1 MTTTVGSNLVTISGC
16 NAALITNLAPISGPN
31 VPGGTFISGG
41 ACGANTVQLS
51 QNATATGTALHTFT
65 MPGYTFNVPPTG
77 PGTPNGLNCSV
88 CPATFTAPA
97 CAGQYLSYYMC
108 VGNIY
113 TISMCGSAT
122 TWDSYLAVT
131 TLAGTALATGFPTS
145 DDDGCGTAGGHAQV
159 AFAPTASGNY
169 RIRLWLDP
177 CTVSGANCG
186 TLSITCAPV
195 PPPPANDNPCTAV
208 ALPVGTSCVFQQGNN
223 AWATGTL
230 GIPAPGCGAYA
241 NRDVWFSAVVPA
253 SGNLAVNT
261 SLISASSLGIAV
273 YTAPACNSPL
283 VNWALVACNA
293 SAPPSLLLSGLAGG
307 STVFIRVW
315 APNNISQQGTFNI
328 CAFEPV
334 PPQNDSPCGA
344 FNMPTPTTC
353 TPGLYNTTYATPTV
367 LPGLT
372 IGAPTCGGAPN
383 ADVWFAVTVPATG
396 AFTVNTF
403 AGTLTDMAMAWY
415 RLSPGG
421 SVCNPPGF
429 SGTLTQ
435 IACNDNQLAPTN
447 NMPRI
452 NSQTATPNITP
463 ALVPGE
469 TIYVRVW
476 PQGANTNGTFELC
489 VTESVPPPNDNPC
502 GAIPLNTSTSCNLV
516 PTTNESASL
525 TLGVPAPPCGAP
537 VQNDVWYSVTVP
549 ANGQLEINTQGQ
561 VMTDAALALYQ
572 VTSGSCATSNLTLA
586 LVPPVNCQVGGS
598 SFGAAMPQQLF
609 GGLTPGAT
617 VYVRVWR
624 QTGVVGAFNI
634 CARQTAATP
643 ISGCDVTT
651 YDSGGASGNYGNNEV
666 YEQTFCPE
674 NPGDVVALAF
684 VTFNTQANG
693 DIMTIYNG
701 PTTASPVLGT
711 FSGGQLPPGFVSTH
725 STGCLTVRFT
735 SNASVVNTGWELMVS
750 CGPPLPPAPAINGVC
765 GTTVYD
771 PGGATGNYVNGAF
784 VTTTYCPTVP
794 GEVVTMT
801 FNQFATE
808 QNFDFVTI
816 FNGPDVTAPSLGTF
830 SGTNIPGPFI
840 STHPSGCLTLR
851 FTSDGSIVASGWAAT
866 LRCGPPQPPPP
877 PPPPPTG
884 LCGTQVFDPGGPT
897 GNYANAINQNPA
909 NQGGSGCWDPP
920 GPQGPCATYCPDVV
934 GDAVT
939 LSFTSFAIENGWDN
953 VYVYNGPV
961 VSPYNA
967 NGTQFIGPAGLP
979 TCGGPA
985 GWCNQTLGPGGFT
998 GNVIPGPFTSTHPS
1012 GCLTIS
1018 MTSDDIVNLAGW
1030 AATVQCQSA
1039 FNPNADCVYALRLY
1053 DVFGDGWAGSSITV
1067 TINGGSPSTYTIQS
1081 GTFNQVLLGLDA
1093 GDVVSITYS
1102 GLGYFP
1108 TDNYWTLDLV
1118 GSPYAQHHSAIPAVS
1133 GNYNFV
1139 ANCAPPAAPPQ
1150 DCLGANIICTNGPI
1164 NVGGTNS
1171 GSVGDMIAPANGCLS
1186 GGENHGTWYAF
1197 STTTAGPLGFTITP
1211 TVPGTNMNFAL
1222 WGPFNYTINDST
1234 NWSGACEAL
1243 SFSPFNTPIR
1253 CTFATSTA
1261 GGGATGLN
1269 GVAAD
1274 LTEGAGGDQWLQNL
1288 TVGVDQVYML
1298 YVSNV
1303 SANSSSANITFSNT
1317 GILTCGFFLPVELL
1331 QFDAKAAEAH
1341 VDVLWTTVSETSS
1354 AWFNVQRSADGE
1366 HFTQI
1371 GRVNAAGN
1379 SVQTLDYSLK
1389 DAAPLPGLSY
1399 YRLEQVDQDGTVTY
1413 SHAVPVYF
1421 QGRTPAIALHPN
1433 PAMDL
1438 VYITVDLPDEGT
1450 LSWTVID
1457 QSGRLAKQ
1465 GTTAGTPGTYQF
1477 ELPLQGLEAGA
1488 YQVELSQGNTRI
1500 GRTRF
1505 IKQ

>member
-1 MTTTVGSNLVTISGC
+1 
-16 NAALITNLAPISGPN
+16 
-31 VPGGTFISGG
+31 
-41 ACGANTVQLS
+41 
-51 QNATATGTALHTFT
+51 
-65 MPGYTFNVPPTG
+65 
-77 PGTPNGLNCSV
+77 
-88 CPATFTAPA
+88 
-97 CAGQYLSYYMC
+97 
-108 VGNIY
+108 
-113 TISMCGSAT
+113 
-122 TWDSYLAVT
+122 
-131 TLAGTALATGFPTS
+131 
-145 DDDGCGTAGGHAQV
+145 
-159 AFAPTASGNY
+159 
-169 RIRLWLDP
+169 
-177 CTVSGANCG
+177 
-186 TLSITCAPV
+186 
-195 PPPPANDNPCTAV
+195 
-208 ALPVGTSCVFQQGNN
+208 
-223 AWATGTL
+223 
-230 GIPAPGCGAYA
+230 
-241 NRDVWFSAVVPA
+241 
-253 SGNLAVNT
+253 
-261 SLISASSLGIAV
+261 
-273 YTAPACNSPL
+273 
-283 VNWALVACNA
+283 
-293 SAPPSLLLSGLAGG
+293 
-307 STVFIRVW
+307 
-315 APNNISQQGTFNI
+315 
-328 CAFEPV
+328 
-334 PPQNDSPCGA
+334 
-344 FNMPTPTTC
+344 
-353 TPGLYNTTYATPTV
+353 
-367 LPGLT
+367 
-372 IGAPTCGGAPN
+372 
-383 ADVWFAVTVPATG
+383 
-396 AFTVNTF
+396 
-403 AGTLTDMAMAWY
+403 
-415 RLSPGG
+415 
-421 SVCNPPGF
+421 
-429 SGTLTQ
+429 
-435 IACNDNQLAPTN
+435 
-447 NMPRI
+447 
-452 NSQTATPNITP
+452 
-463 ALVPGE
+463 
-469 TIYVRVW
+469 
-476 PQGANTNGTFELC
+476 
-489 VTESVPPPNDNPC
+489 
-502 GAIPLNTSTSCNLV
+502 
-516 PTTNESASL
+516 
-525 TLGVPAPPCGAP
+525 
-537 VQNDVWYSVTVP
+537 
-549 ANGQLEINTQGQ
+549 
-561 VMTDAALALYQ
+561 
-572 VTSGSCATSNLTLA
+572 
-586 LVPPVNCQVGGS
+586 
-598 SFGAAMPQQLF
+598 
-609 GGLTPGAT
+609 
-617 VYVRVWR
+617 
-624 QTGVVGAFNI
+624 
-634 CARQTAATP
+634 
-643 ISGCDVTT
+643 
-651 YDSGGASGNYGNNEV
+651 
-666 YEQTFCPE
+666 
-674 NPGDVVALAF
+674 
-684 VTFNTQANG
+684 
-693 DIMTIYNG
+693 
-701 PTTASPVLGT
+701 
-711 FSGGQLPPGFVSTH
+711 
-725 STGCLTVRFT
+725 
-735 SNASVVNTGWELMVS
+735 
-750 CGPPLPPAPAINGVC
+750 
-765 GTTVYD
+765 
-771 PGGATGNYVNGAF
+771 
-784 VTTTYCPTVP
+784 
-794 GEVVTMT
+794 
-801 FNQFATE
+801 
-808 QNFDFVTI
+808 
-816 FNGPDVTAPSLGTF
+816 
-830 SGTNIPGPFI
+830 
-840 STHPSGCLTLR
+840 
-851 FTSDGSIVASGWAAT
+851 
-866 LRCGPPQPPPP
+866 
-877 PPPPPTG
+877 
-884 LCGTQVFDPGGPT
+884 
-897 GNYANAINQNPA
+897 
-909 NQGGSGCWDPP
+909 
-920 GPQGPCATYCPDVV
+920 
-934 GDAVT
+934 
-939 LSFTSFAIENGWDN
+939 